1 MASPN
6 MASPTSDDS
15 AFAVTLADEGEAQ
28 NVRVFTRVRLF
39 NSKEIDSS
47 KSKKELLRSVV
58 KMRGKTCV
66 VMENYTDAKGFPA
79 ERERQ
84 AFDFDEC
91 FWSIPPEQNIPTTM
105 PFATQ
110 KYVYEHTGQL
120 ALNWALGGFN
130 VCLFAYGQTGSGKT
144 YSMLGI
150 DSDPGISPRMVDE
163 LFDRINQ
170 PGVRTIIKCN
180 FFEIYNEQVQ
190 DLFNKKA
197 STKPDFKA
205 PKIRQHPTKGVY
217 VEGLEGK
224 VVTTAAQTKRY
235 IERGTNERASAET
248 KMNAHSSRSH
258 AIFQIHVDQQDVLN
272 GIQRQ
277 STINL
282 IDLAGS
288 EKAKQSQAA
297 GDRLKEAT
305 NINASLTTLR
315 RVIDVLIENSKI
327 KNPKNWKHAPYR
339 ESVLTY
345 VLSDSLGGN
354 SKTMMIATI
363 SPHEDNIED
372 TVNTLQYALRAKS
385 IVCHA
390 KANEEQSRAVVD
402 SMRDEILKLRE
413 QMSKPQEGGVVVNSA
428 EAEEQ
433 IAALDTQIRLYE
445 KNKQE
450 VEEELRKQKETQ
462 EAMQTQIVAEKSERF
477 AAAFR
482 NAFLIQTQKKQQKDT
497 EAELDDLK
505 RRNRAL
511 QEELTHFKNEIAS
524 RDADLQS
531 LKDSSEAAMARLKA
545 EAANKDL
552 TLKNITRQL
561 VVKTEENH
569 GYKSREET
577 LTKNNKNLAA
587 TKEEQERQIARL
599 QEEVTSLGTAA
610 QLAAAQKERTA
621 KAHADEIAQLR
632 EEIENLRRRKDK
644 YKLSA
649 MENKAKADVVGGVV
663 DALRG
668 DRQTFLQTIKAQQVV
683 VEEQSAVVKRY
694 ADDRRDEERK
704 TATLERQVSTKNDDL
719 RVMSEAL
726 REMQNASTEFL
737 YENHS
742 IHREMERLK
751 KQNDELR
758 GTYDSV
764 SPARRQFNTSG
775 NISYGTNN
783 AANTSLLSG
792 STAFSPLSK
801 TSMSPIRSTPR
812 RYADPAVY

>member
-1 MASPN
+1 MAAESG
-6 MASPTSDDS
+6 
-15 AFAVTLADEGEAQ
+15 FAKNDLPEGSESQ
-28 NVRVFTRVRLF
+28 NVRVYTRVRLF
-39 NSKEIDSS
+39 NGREIESS
-47 KSKKELLRSVV
+47 KSKKEILRSVV
-58 KMRGKTCV
+58 KMRGNTCV
-66 VMENYTDAKGFPA
+66 IMENFTDARGLPA

-91 FWSIPPEQNIPTTM
+91 FWSIPAEQNIPSSM

-110 KYVYEHTGQL
+110 KMVYERTGQI
-120 ALNWALGGFN
+120 ALQWALAGFN

-144 YSMLGI
+144 YSMLGTE
-150 DSDPGISPRMVDE
+150 SDPGISLRLVDE
-163 LFDRINQ
+163 LFDRINV
-170 PGVRTIIKCN
+170 PGVKTKIRCN

-197 STKPDFKA
+197 SSKPDFKP
-205 PKIRQHPTKGVY
+205 PKIRQHPKKGVY

-224 VVTTAAQTKRY
+224 EVTTATQTKRY

-272 GIQRQ
+272 GIQRE

-372 TVNTLQYALRAKS
+372 TINTLQYALRAKS

-390 KANEEQSRAVVD
+390 KANEEQSRAIVD

-413 QMSKPQEGGVVVNSA
+413 QMSKPQEGNVVINSA
-428 EAEEQ
+428 EAEEK
-433 IAALDTQIRLYE
+433 IAEFEREIREIE
-445 KNKQE
+445 KNKLE
-450 VEEELRKQKETQ
+450 VEEELKKQMVAQQ
-462 EAMQTQIVAEKSERF
+462 EMQQQIVVEKSERF

-482 NAFLIQTQKKQQKDT
+482 NAFLLQNQKKQQKNT
-497 EAELDDLK
+497 EKELEDLK
-505 RRNRAL
+505 QRNRDL
-511 QEELTHFKNEIAS
+511 KEELAHYQSELAS
-524 RDADLQS
+524 RESDLVRLKESSEITMARMKSDITSKDSTINS
-531 LKDSSEAAMARLKA
+531 LK
-545 EAANKDL
+545 
-552 TLKNITRQL
+552 RQL
-561 VVKTEENH
+561 DLKIAENQTYKNSEEA
-569 GYKSREET
+569 
-577 LTKNNKNLAA
+577 LTKSNKNLLA
-587 TKEEQERQIARL
+587 TKEEQERQISRL
-599 QEEVTSLGTAA
+599 QEEVASLGTAA
-610 QLAAAQKERTA
+610 QLAAAQREKTA
-621 KAHADEIAQLR
+621 KLHEDELR
-632 EEIENLRRRKDK
+632 MLRDDLENLRRRKDK

-663 DALRG
+663 DSLRG

-683 VEEQSAVVKRY
+683 VEEQSAVVRRY
-694 ADDRRDEERK
+694 ADDRRDQERK
-704 TATLERQVSTKNDDL
+704 TTVLERQVATKSDDL

-751 KQNDELR
+751 KNNDELR
-758 GTYDSV
+758 GSYDS
-764 SPARRQFNTSG
+764 PRRIGANTS
-775 NISYGTNN
+775 
-783 AANTSLLSG
+783 AATQLNNTSLLSSG
-792 STAFSPLSK
+792 GASPFSPVAGFNK
-801 TSMSPIRSTPR
+801 TSMSPMRSTPR
-812 RYADPAVY
+812 RTHADPYAY